1 MSTVIIHAV
10 VSVDGFIAD
19 RNDQVG
25 PLFDWYFN
33 GDVPIENSPG
43 MKISKASGDYVNGM
57 WASIGVTVM
66 GRHMFDLTNG
76 WEGSPPAGQHVVVVS
91 HRPKPDGWHPEAS
104 YFFADDVTEGI
115 ARAREL
121 AGDRVVAIC
130 AGDLA
135 GQALA
140 LGLVDEVAMDVVPV
154 VFGSGKRYFGPVE
167 GQHLLEDPHVV
178 IQGDRVLHLR
188 YRVAQPS

>member
-1 MSTVIIHAV
+1 MSTYFPSSHDITRKWFVI
-10 VSVDGFIAD
+10 D
-19 RNDQVG
+19 
-25 PLFDWYFN
+25 
-33 GDVPIENSPG
+33 
-43 MKISKASGDYVNGM
+43 ASGKTLGRLATEA
-57 WASIGVTVM
+57 ASTLSGKNNPKYTPFIDM
-66 GRHMFDLTNG
+66 GD
-76 WEGSPPAGQHVVVVS
+76 HVVVVS
-91 HRPKPDGWHPEAS
+91 HRPKPEGWHPEAS
-104 YFFADDVTEGI
+104 YYFAGTVTRGI

-121 AGDRVVAIC
+121 AGDGVVAIC
-130 AGDLA
+130 AGDVA

-188 YRVAQPS
+188 YRVRQAD